1 MSSEFQS
8 DLRELQKDLAGSGEE
23 LLHALEPL
31 TNSDLERGR
40 RGGWTIGQVLGHVIQ
55 SEYLYGGV
63 VAAIVG
69 ASSGS
74 PLGERP
80 TSIDAAR
87 QQLNCRFDGEPACL
101 SSSDR
106 FSSCEFGGW
115 RTASGARAGTSASH
129 RFQYLGPS
137 HHVTGDAVLI
147 RALGDSL
154 HMGPCKDHR
163 RNRGQRL

>member
-8 DLRELQKDLAGSGEE
+8 DLRELQKDLAGSREE

-87 QQLNCRFDGEPACL
+87 QQLATTRQHLLTALAPATEDNFYRLQRFGHDEYSVISVLENAANHDREHAEQIRRTL
-101 SSSDR
+101 AVSS
-106 FSSCEFGGW
+106 
-115 RTASGARAGTSASH
+115 AG
-129 RFQYLGPS
+129 
-137 HHVTGDAVLI
+137 
-147 RALGDSL
+147 
-154 HMGPCKDHR
+154 
-163 RNRGQRL
+163 